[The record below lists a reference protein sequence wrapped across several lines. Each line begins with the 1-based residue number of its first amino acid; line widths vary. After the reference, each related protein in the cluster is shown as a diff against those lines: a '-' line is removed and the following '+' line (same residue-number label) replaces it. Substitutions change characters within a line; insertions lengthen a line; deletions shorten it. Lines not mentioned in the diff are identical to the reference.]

1 MSAKEISVN
10 GRSYQWMQQPIVI
23 VCIDGCEQ
31 EYINQAIQA
40 GVAPFLKIGNERRYQ
55 VLMAVNWCW

>member
-40 GVAPFLKIGNERRYQ
+40 GVAPFFKKWANK
-55 VLMAVNWCW
+55 VPF